1 MISSTRTT
9 SVHSLSL
16 YSRAS
21 LRETIVIFPI
31 IFALM
36 HNVGSRRFEMKIMFP
51 LRPEYYHI
59 FLPPG
64 KTLVIWTKSP
74 PGIRSLSDANVFWD
88 LLQTQL
94 TCAQVSS
101 WVKSLPNI
109 SYGHNSGVLALTE
122 LWADYL
128 DYRLHQSSVLFIF
141 SLWEASLVRNK
152 LPTIKSI
159 LLQIWVWDECVR
171 GSKETLN
178 TPFIFHCPEVA
189 IVLEGLHLFS
199 GIEMHRPLWT
209 GPVVF

>member
-9 SVHSLSL
+9 SVHSMSL

-122 LWADYL
+122 LFISL
-128 DYRLHQSSVLFIF
+128 QFSSYFPCEKPHWFVINCQR
-141 SLWEASLVRNK
+141 SKVYYCKSGCGMSVWGVQKK
-152 LPTIKSI
+152 L
-159 LLQIWVWDECVR
+159 
-171 GSKETLN
+171 
-178 TPFIFHCPEVA
+178 
-189 IVLEGLHLFS
+189 
-199 GIEMHRPLWT
+199 
-209 GPVVF
+209 

>member
-1 MISSTRTT
+1 MSAPGDLRWKSCSRSARNITIYFFLQEKHLSFGP
-9 SVHSLSL
+9 SLHLELDLFQMQMFSEIYSKPNWLVPRSL
-16 YSRAS
+16 LGLKVCPIY
-21 LRETIVIFPI
+21 LTDTIVVCW
-31 IFALM
+31 L
-36 HNVGSRRFEMKIMFP
+36 
-51 LRPEYYHI
+51 
-59 FLPPG
+59 
-64 KTLVIWTKSP
+64 SP
-74 PGIRSLSDANVFWD
+74 S
-88 LLQTQL
+88 
-94 TCAQVSS
+94 
-101 WVKSLPNI
+101 
-109 SYGHNSGVLALTE
+109 
-122 LWADYL
+122 
-128 DYRLHQSSVLFIF
+128 SSVLFIF